1 MNISRNLFTCS
12 QATVFLYFACF
23 ATAITFGGLEGDLT
37 RGQIG
42 ISETIL
48 SCSIVGIVFHM
59 FCGQPLV
66 IVGTT
71 GPLIL
76 FDKALFGF
84 CESQGFDFLNVRFYV
99 GSWMILIG
107 LLVSAFEGSTYVKHF
122 SRFTQEIFS
131 ALITLIYV
139 YSTFDKTISVYK
151 KNPLMEVDLSK
162 TETEITKTANQ
173 PNTALFCTL
182 LTLGTFSFAYTFKI
196 LKTSKFLSKTT
207 RKFLGDFCVPISI
220 AIFVIIA
227 NFVSQVETEKLNV
240 PDGIEPTL
248 KRAWIVPLWLPQNP
262 AWLPIVCVIPAL
274 LVYILVF
281 METHI
286 SELIVDKPERKL
298 KKGSGFHLDIVLLC
312 FLNTLCS
319 LLGMPWHCAA
329 AVRSVAHVT
338 SVTVMST

>member
-1 MNISRNLFTCS
+1 MITP

-37 RGQIG
+37 KGWIG

-48 SCSIVGIVFHM
+48 SCSIVGMVFHLL
-59 FCGQPLV
+59 CGQPLV
-66 IVGTT
+66 IIGTT

-76 FDKALFGF
+76 FDKALVGF
-84 CESQGFDFLNVRFYV
+84 CDSQGFDFLNVRFYV
-99 GSWMILIG
+99 GCWMIVIG
-107 LLVSAFEGSTYVKHF
+107 LFVSAFEGSTYVKHF

-131 ALITLIYV
+131 ALITLIYI
-139 YSTFDKTISVYK
+139 YSTFNKTISVYK
-151 KNPLMEVDLSK
+151 KNPLMELDDYQTALN
-162 TETEITKTANQ
+162 ETEIEIQKIANQ

-182 LTLGTFSFAYTFKI
+182 LTLGTFSFAYVFKM
-196 LKTSKFLSKTT
+196 LKTSKFLGKTS
-207 RKFLGDFCVPISI
+207 RKFIGNFCVPISI
-220 AIFVIIA
+220 GIFVVIA

-240 PDGIEPTL
+240 PDGIKPTVS
-248 KRAWIVPLWLPQNP
+248 RDWIVPLWIPENP
-262 AWLPIVCVIPAL
+262 IWLPFLSLIPAF

-281 METHI
+281 MESHI
-286 SELIVDKPERKL
+286 SELIVDSPERKL

-312 FLNTLCS
+312 FLNALCGFF
-319 LLGMPWHCAA
+319 GMPWQCAA